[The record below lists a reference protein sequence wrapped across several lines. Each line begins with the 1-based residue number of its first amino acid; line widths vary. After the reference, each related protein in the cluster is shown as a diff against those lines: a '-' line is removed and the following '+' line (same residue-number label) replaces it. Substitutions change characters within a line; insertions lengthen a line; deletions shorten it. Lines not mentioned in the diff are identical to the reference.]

1 MKVNILCH
9 NRLTKRVVQLFH
21 FQNNL
26 AGCRRRDFCLLDLVQ
41 VRSAK
46 PQRPDFL
53 IGQGFHLLRGK
64 FPHNFPFL
72 HTQEAVCQIHQIVK
86 PVFRYNDG
94 FSLLLQSADN
104 VCKAVG
110 RCNIQIGGRFI
121 HDIDFRVNR
130 FRRRNRNFLAH
141 PIRQAVQ
148 TVIQNVLNFD
158 VCRCPVNMVPNFL
171 MGIPIVLTAESNL
184 TSYLIGKK
192 LAPGVL
198 KNISRDFAALPGWNF
213 FQRLPVHENLAAQFP
228 LVKVGDQAVN
238 HSRQRAFPTS

>member
-1 MKVNILCH
+1 M
-9 NRLTKRVVQLFH
+9 
-21 FQNNL
+21 
-26 AGCRRRDFCLLDLVQ
+26 Q

-46 PQRPDFL
+46 SQCLDFL
-53 IGQGFHLLRGK
+53 ISQSFHLLCGK
-64 FPHNFPFL
+64 FPHNFSFL

-130 FRRRNRNFLAH
+130 LRRRNRNFLAH
-141 PIRQAVQ
+141 SIRQAVQ

-198 KNISRDFAALPGWNF
+198 KYIPCDFAALPGRNL
-213 FQRLPVHENLAAQFP
+213 FQRFSVHKNLSA
-228 LVKVGDQAVN
+228 
-238 HSRQRAFPTS
+238 

>member
-26 AGCRRRDFCLLDLVQ
+26 AGCSRWDFRLLDLVQ

-46 PQRPDFL
+46 PQHPDLL

-72 HTQEAVCQIHQIVK
+72 HTQEAVCQIHQIIK
-86 PVFRYNDG
+86 PVFRYDDG
-94 FSLLLQSADN
+94 FSLLFQIADN

-110 RCNIQIGGRFI
+110 RCNIQIGRRFI

-130 FRRRNRNFLAH
+130 LRRRNRNFLAH

-158 VCRCPVNMVPNFL
+158 VRRRRVNMALNVL
-171 MGIPIVLTAESNL
+171 MGIPVVLTAESNL
-184 TSYLIGKK
+184 TGYLIGKK
-192 LAPGVL
+192 LAPRVL
-198 KNISRDFAALPGWNF
+198 KYIPCDFAALPGRNL
-213 FQRLPVHENLAAQFP
+213 FQRFSVHKNLAA
-228 LVKVGDQAVN
+228 
-238 HSRQRAFPTS
+238 